1 MSMKRKVTIGMI
13 ALLTNMILY
22 TGCSNSNVSLS
33 NSSPTL
39 PEVNETSIA
48 AAIEQSAMEDG
59 GYRFAN
65 AEFESQF
72 SVYATYYIRMAKEY
86 AGWSQSPISPETKS
100 EIEEKFLN
108 ASDMDLTDIFCAISL
123 LGSNENL
130 LAKTKENISSY
141 LDSLYDKDLKC
152 YTLFYN
158 GEGNEYIFN
167 IYANY
172 LVDFISSSLNIE
184 MKPID
189 DWLEKA
195 IEEVFV
201 SDEIIADNSSAYSMF
216 FELAKNHNIE
226 VPETSITAIIQMFEN
241 TLDNMDELDNQN
253 IYVPVFLMDYLDFSR
268 FAGYD
273 SSKNYDKVI
282 RVLCDENGVKKDA
295 FVEYDAYGLY
305 ATIRALKLANY
316 NFESCVH
323 FREVFNEF
331 DSFLLSEDSYMSPGY
346 VESNFVD
353 TYYVDALIHDLGID
367 SSNTISQYC
376 IENKP
381 AILESDV
388 LNIYYFLELLQRND
402 LLELVDAE
410 RDEIIQ
416 KLSSS
421 IQVLASDPSSINA
434 NLPKING
441 CIKGLKILNENPQ
454 FSEEYYDAIVKNFSV
469 SSDQQ
474 QKAYDLAGLIEFIC
488 LVSPDNIDDSKEY
501 CHQLETTLIQLSSE
515 DVSNKI
521 MLQKMALN
529 VFELSNYVVTSE
541 FNQIVVNTLSQSQDE
556 SGLFK
561 GGDSNDDLVSFRS
574 TYDAVVLCESIN

>member
-1 MSMKRKVTIGMI
+1 MW
-13 ALLTNMILY
+13 NQIL
-22 TGCSNSNVSLS
+22 
-33 NSSPTL
+33 
-39 PEVNETSIA
+39 
-48 AAIEQSAMEDG
+48 
-59 GYRFAN
+59 
-65 AEFESQF
+65 
-72 SVYATYYIRMAKEY
+72 
-86 AGWSQSPISPETKS
+86 W
-100 EIEEKFLN
+100 
-108 ASDMDLTDIFCAISL
+108 
-123 LGSNENL
+123 
-130 LAKTKENISSY
+130 
-141 LDSLYDKDLKC
+141 
-152 YTLFYN
+152 
-158 GEGNEYIFN
+158 
-167 IYANY
+167 
-172 LVDFISSSLNIE
+172 
-184 MKPID
+184 
-189 DWLEKA
+189 
-195 IEEVFV
+195 
-201 SDEIIADNSSAYSMF
+201 
-216 FELAKNHNIE
+216 
-226 VPETSITAIIQMFEN
+226 
-241 TLDNMDELDNQN
+241 
-253 IYVPVFLMDYLDFSR
+253 
-268 FAGYD
+268 
-273 SSKNYDKVI
+273 
-282 RVLCDENGVKKDA
+282 
-295 FVEYDAYGLY
+295 
-305 ATIRALKLANY
+305 
-316 NFESCVH
+316 
-323 FREVFNEF
+323 
-331 DSFLLSEDSYMSPGY
+331 
-346 VESNFVD
+346 
-353 TYYVDALIHDLGID
+353 IHDLGID

-529 VFELSNYVVTSE
+529 VFELSYYVVTSE

>member
-1 MSMKRKVTIGMI
+1 M
-13 ALLTNMILY
+13 
-22 TGCSNSNVSLS
+22 C
-33 NSSPTL
+33 
-39 PEVNETSIA
+39 
-48 AAIEQSAMEDG
+48 
-59 GYRFAN
+59 
-65 AEFESQF
+65 
-72 SVYATYYIRMAKEY
+72 IR
-86 AGWSQSPISPETKS
+86 
-100 EIEEKFLN
+100 
-108 ASDMDLTDIFCAISL
+108 DR
-123 LGSNENL
+123 
-130 LAKTKENISSY
+130 
-141 LDSLYDKDLKC
+141 
-152 YTLFYN
+152 
-158 GEGNEYIFN
+158 
-167 IYANY
+167 
-172 LVDFISSSLNIE
+172 
-184 MKPID
+184 
-189 DWLEKA
+189 
-195 IEEVFV
+195 
-201 SDEIIADNSSAYSMF
+201 
-216 FELAKNHNIE
+216 
-226 VPETSITAIIQMFEN
+226 
-241 TLDNMDELDNQN
+241 
-253 IYVPVFLMDYLDFSR
+253 FLMDYLDFSR

-273 SSKNYDKVI
+273 SSKNHDKVI

-501 CHQLETTLIQLSSE
+501 CHQLETTLIQLSAE